1 MSYVRCSGWPGI
13 IARVVILCCLVLG
26 PPHATGLVADGQG
39 ARPLHDEPGNPG
51 PVDMGTGRAPCESGV
66 SSGFACNN
74 IEMLARL
81 PLEEIGHG
89 VGSDL
94 WGWKDGETGHYYAL
108 FGRSVGTSF
117 VDITVPDAPV
127 YLGSLPST
135 SGSGPWRDIKVYGDH
150 AFIVADGIAGHGMQ
164 VFDLRRLRGVTAAR
178 EWTADTVYTD
188 VGSAHNLAINE
199 QSGFAYIVGAASCEG
214 GLHMVDIRSPLAPVF
229 AGCFSADGYSHD
241 VQCVNYAGPDTD
253 HQGAEICFASN
264 EDSLTIVDV
273 SNKQTPLMLGKVAYP
288 DVGYSHQ
295 GWLSE
300 DHALFFMGDEFD
312 ELALGMNTRTLVFEV
327 ADLDNPAFAMAHA
340 HSTSTIDHSMFV
352 VGDYLYQ
359 ANYEAGLRVL
369 RIDRGAG
376 VELSE
381 IAYFDTAPD
390 SDSRRFAGAWSV
402 YPFFDNGALLVS
414 DMESGLFVLRATLDG
429 LDEAHSPLNG
439 SISGAWI
446 AQGLNDQ
453 GIMLFVTENHAG
465 PVVFFTWFLFLDGQP
480 FWLTG
485 AQSFEYGA
493 EEVQIPTQRLSG
505 LDFVMPGNAS
515 AVRED
520 IGTLTVRVKGCN
532 ELLVVYEFAGLGSAE
547 LDFHRLADVQG
558 RPCTD

>member
-1 MSYVRCSGWPGI
+1 MSYIQGLGWPVV
-13 IARVVILCCLVLG
+13 IARLAVLCCVASGVPMAASL
-26 PPHATGLVADGQG
+26 AADGPG
-39 ARPLHDEPGNPG
+39 IGPKHDEPHNPG
-51 PVDMGTGRAPCESGV
+51 PVDMGSNHSLCHSGV

-74 IEMLARL
+74 IEMLARM

-94 WGWKDGETGHYYAL
+94 WGWMDGETGRFYAL
-108 FGRSVGTSF
+108 FGRSLGTSF
-117 VDITVPDAPV
+117 IDITVPDAPV

-135 SGSGPWRDIKVYGDH
+135 SASSPWRDIKVYEDH
-150 AFIVADGIAGHGMQ
+150 AFIVADGIADHGMQ
-164 VFDLRRLRGVTAAR
+164 VFDLRRLRGVSAAQ
-178 EWTADTVYTD
+178 EWDADALYTN

-199 QSGFAYIVGAASCEG
+199 QSGYAYIVGATPCDG
-214 GLHMVDIRSPLAPVF
+214 GLHMVDVRTPLAPAY
-229 AGCFSADGYSHD
+229 AGCFSADGYTHD

-253 HQGAEICFASN
+253 HAGAEVCFASN

-273 SNKQTPLMLGKVAYP
+273 SNKQAPVMLGKVDYP
-288 DVGYSHQ
+288 DTAYSHQ

-300 DHALFFMGDEFD
+300 DHALFFMGDELD

-340 HSTSTIDHSMFV
+340 HSTSTIDHNMFV

-376 VELSE
+376 LGLSE
-381 IAYFDTAPD
+381 VAYFDTAPD
-390 SDSRRFAGAWSV
+390 NDSRRFAGAWSV
-402 YPFFDNGALLVS
+402 YPFFGNGALLVS

-520 IGTLTVRVKGCN
+520 IGILTLRVNGCN
-532 ELLVVYEFAGLGSAE
+532 ELRVAYDFTGLGSAE
-547 LDFHRLADVQG
+547 LDFHRLAGVQG
-558 RPCTD
+558 RSCTD